1 MTEKEQRYALLRDE
15 DGDSTPERSMIGVE
29 WSIYKLVSII
39 LGFLLLLS
47 TTLNIYFINWST
59 KNSHSNLVENP
70 SEYGSLAELFAT

>member
-15 DGDSTPERSMIGVE
+15 DGDSTPERPMIGVE
-29 WSIYKLVSII
+29 RSIYKLVSII

-47 TTLNIYFINWST
+47 TALNIYFINRST
-59 KNSHSNLVENP
+59 NSSHSNLVERP